1 MRQKAARLIS
11 GLAAGRTSVP
21 HFRIRTCQTR
31 DGTCTCRRRVQAH
44 VMGPR
49 RDTESHDSPGRTSPV
64 GEYWLPG
71 KLDLKLSAV
80 ILDLEFHFQ
89 VDLIGDVRDEP

>member
-1 MRQKAARLIS
+1 
-11 GLAAGRTSVP
+11 
-21 HFRIRTCQTR
+21 
-31 DGTCTCRRRVQAH
+31 
-44 VMGPR
+44 MGPR
-49 RDTESHDSPGRTSPV
+49 RDTESHDSPGRTRPV